1 MNSPHKDLPQGLI
14 EAVDSAPFGFCLVNK
29 DSRAIT
35 YTNYAFA
42 PMLGRQGVKAAET
55 LSDVISENFV
65 ALIFNQAQR
74 SFDCDMMVDIEGT
87 SKRWV
92 RLHGEVI
99 KHKSESYI
107 GLWVNDITA
116 IVESEQKNADALKAM
131 EAAAEMKS
139 NLLATMSHEIR
150 TPMQSVF
157 GFLEL
162 IAEEKPDQKIL
173 DMVGTARTSAADLL
187 EILDDVLDLA
197 KLDADKMELDH
208 FEIPVRT
215 LAYGTIEAME
225 VKKYGA
231 GVELLT
237 DIAKDVPFVVKGDPK
252 RLRQILVNLIG
263 NSLKFTRDGNVTLN
277 ISNEAKHIKPPKD
290 GLVLRVEVAD
300 TGIGMTD
307 EACNRL
313 FQPFMQADNSTT
325 RDFGGTGLGLSIC
338 KKLVGLMGGEIGV
351 FSTKGMGSTFWF
363 EIPTFEVSTD
373 QTSVELPSLDGVA
386 VLVVEDHPR
395 AIIEISNS
403 LRSMGAEVES
413 CSTYAEG
420 LELVK
425 RRPFDAAVVD
435 QGLPDGYGL
444 NLIRDIN
451 DLRPY
456 CGLVMYT
463 VHDDYSIQNALRS
476 LGAVHL
482 LKPASRAGL
491 GEAVQGVVKQISGQK
506 IDGPHKLLIAEDTP
520 AVREV
525 LQKQLDR
532 LGIEVDFAEN
542 GKIALDM
549 LKTGNYGIL
558 ISDLHMPEIDG
569 YGVIKRIRD
578 GEAEGDKRFPVIVLT
593 ADVQMAQRQTYMDLG
608 FDECLLKPVSLA
620 QVRRLMM
627 RWGVLPESAMPKQDD
642 VAVSAPSSEPSPST
656 ADVPNAINIA
666 ELENMMG
673 ELDDMAIEMMGM
685 FSEMTQPLMDDLK
698 AAHDAQD
705 WKQYEEVGHSLKG
718 SARSACAVK
727 LGDIC
732 SDIQD
737 EAATASDERRAAL
750 LNAAFD
756 EFENVK
762 NHVIYLQE
770 NGF

>member
-1 MNSPHKDLPQGLI
+1 MTSDKDALANGLI
-14 EAVDSAPFGFCLVNK
+14 EAVDSAPFGFCLI
-29 DSRAIT
+29 DPTTYLIT
-35 YTNYAFA
+35 YSNYAFA
-42 PMLGRQGVKAAET
+42 PMMGRHDIGDAKEPRISHYMDDDALG
-55 LSDVISENFV
+55 
-65 ALIFNQAQR
+65 LILTQTQR
-74 SFDCDMMVDIEGT
+74 SFDYDMEIT
-87 SKRWV
+87 PPNKKNRWV
-92 RLHGEVI
+92 RIHVEQI
-99 KHKSESYI
+99 NHKGQNLYA
-107 GLWVNDITA
+107 LWVNDISQ
-116 IVESEQKNADALKAM
+116 IVKSENKNAAALLSM

-162 IAEEKPDQKIL
+162 IAEEKPEQKIL
-173 DMVGTARTSAADLL
+173 DMVGTARSSASDLL

-197 KLDADKMELDH
+197 KLDADKMDLDD

-231 GVELLT
+231 AVELLS
-237 DIAKDVPFVVKGDPK
+237 DISQDVPFVVKGDPK
-252 RLRQILVNLIG
+252 RLRQILVNLMG
-263 NSLKFTRDGNVTLN
+263 NSLKFTRDGNVTLK
-277 ISNEAKHIKPPKD
+277 ISTECQHIKPSGND
-290 GLVLRVEVAD
+290 GAIALRFEVSD
-300 TGIGMTD
+300 TGIGMSE

-325 RDFGGTGLGLSIC
+325 RQYGGTGLGLSIC
-338 KKLVGLMGGEIGV
+338 KKLIGLMGGEVGV
-351 FSTKGMGSTFWF
+351 YSTPGMGSTFWF
-363 EIPTFEVSTD
+363 EIPTETVSTD
-373 QTSVELPSLDGVA
+373 QNTVKLPSLDGMA

-403 LRSMGAEVES
+403 LKSMGAEVEA
-413 CSTYAEG
+413 CATYAEG

-425 RRPFDAAVVD
+425 RRPFDAAVID

-451 DLRPY
+451 DIRPY

-476 LGAVHL
+476 IGAVHL

-491 GEAVQGVVKQISGQK
+491 GEAVKGVVKQISGQK
-506 IDGPHKLLIAEDTP
+506 IDGAHKILIAEDTE
-520 AVREV
+520 AVRTI
-525 LQKQLDR
+525 LDQQLKK
-532 LGIEVDFAEN
+532 LGIEADFVEN
-542 GKIALDM
+542 GQLAIDAL
-549 LKTGNYGIL
+549 KSKEYGIL
-558 ISDLHMPEIDG
+558 FTDLHMPELDG
-569 YGVIKRIRD
+569 YGVIKHIRD
-578 GEAEGDKRFPVIVLT
+578 GEVDTDKRFPVIVLT

-627 RWGVLPESAMPKQDD
+627 RWGLLPESLPDGTTD
-642 VAVSAPSSEPSPST
+642 TTEAPLQTDTLAKGTP
-656 ADVPNAINIA
+656 INIV
-666 ELENMMG
+666 ELENMLG
-673 ELDDMAIEMMGM
+673 ELDDMAVEMMGM
-685 FSEMTQPLMDDLK
+685 FADMTEPLIADLIK
-698 AAHDAQD
+698 AHDAQD
-705 WKQYEEVGHSLKG
+705 WHQFEEIGHSLKG
-718 SARSACAVK
+718 SSRSACAVT

-732 SDIQD
+732 ADIQD
-737 EAATASDERRAAL
+737 EAPSASDKRRKEL
-750 LNAAFD
+750 LDMAVT

-762 NHVIYLQE
+762 SHIQDIQK